1 MAKNDT
7 IDVIKATIKDLPL
20 VDATV
25 MELVSLLNSLDSTF
39 QQVVEKITPEIAAKF
54 LKVANSAF
62 YGVPVRSIDYA
73 LRVLGY
79 SGMKQILITSELI
92 DHFSKF
98 SDTEDFSFDDFQKKA
113 HFCAGN
119 SQVLGQITDYGEPA
133 ELFTVSMLHNIG
145 ELVIA
150 LYFKNEQKEIK
161 ALKKSEVI
169 SSPEA
174 EEKMLGID
182 HAKIGAL
189 ILEKFEI
196 SQDICDAVKFHHAED
211 RIIPEKSNFQMEL
224 ITRES
229 AKISEHFVL
238 PEEMG
243 IFEIDDKLEGIIA
256 EGKKICRE
264 KLKTERNDKH
274 TQEVFRS
281 LLKEASSLVSRQL
294 ENLISKD
301 SPEGSLKESDPE

>member
-7 IDVIKATIKDLPL
+7 LDIIEATIKDLPL

-25 MELVSLLNSLDSTF
+25 MELVSLLNTLDSTF
-39 QQVVEKITPEIAAKF
+39 EQIVEKITPEIATNF

-62 YGVPVRSIDYA
+62 YGVAVRSIDYA

-79 SGMKQILITSELI
+79 NGMKQILITSELI

-113 HFCAGN
+113 HFCAWN
-119 SQVLGQITDYGEPA
+119 SEVLGQIVNYSEPA

-169 SSPEA
+169 SICEA
-174 EEKMLGID
+174 EEKVLGVD

-196 SQDICDAVKFHHAED
+196 SQDICDAVMFHHVED
-211 RIIPEKSNFQMEL
+211 RIIPEKSNYQMEL

-229 AKISEHFVL
+229 VKLLEHFEF
-238 PEEMG
+238 PEKMSA
-243 IFEIDDKLEGIIA
+243 FEIDDQLEEIIA

-264 KLKTERNDKH
+264 KLKTDGNDKQ

-281 LLKEASSLVSRQL
+281 LLKEASSLVCRHL
-294 ENLISKD
+294 ENLLLKD
-301 SPEGSLKESDPE
+301 SSEGSLKESDPE

>member
-7 IDVIKATIKDLPL
+7 IDVIEATIKDLPL
-20 VDATV
+20 VDANV

-39 QQVVEKITPEIAAKF
+39 QQIVEKITPEIAAKF

-62 YGVPVRSIDYA
+62 YGVAVRSIDYA

-79 SGMKQILITSELI
+79 NGMKQILITSELI

-119 SQVLGQITDYGEPA
+119 SQVLGQMVNYGEPA

-145 ELVIA
+145 KLIIA

-161 ALKKSEVI
+161 ALKKSEDI
-169 SSPEA
+169 SASEA
-174 EEKMLGID
+174 EEKVLGVD
-182 HAKIGAL
+182 HAKISAL
-189 ILEKFEI
+189 ILQNFEI
-196 SQDICDAVKFHHAED
+196 SQDICDAVRFHHAED

-229 AKISEHFVL
+229 VKISEHFVV

-243 IFEIDDKLEGIIA
+243 VFEIDDQLEGIIA
-256 EGKKICRE
+256 EGKEICRE
-264 KLKTERNDKH
+264 KLKTEGNDKH
-274 TQEVFRS
+274 TQEVFSS
-281 LLKEASSLVSRQL
+281 LLKEASSLVCGRL
-294 ENLISKD
+294 ENLMLKD
-301 SPEGSLKESDPE
+301 SSEGSLKESNPE